1 MYIALYDPDP
11 DKPDTP
17 DEIFGMIRIGLAR
30 NVEKKAPMKNRA
42 AQKGL
47 TEYVIRTK
55 KSFRPLDVQQAY
67 KEYAPDSLIKSNSP
81 RPRSWLGVPIF
92 FSNQVRGAIVLRNY
106 EFEHI
111 YTDDDREII
120 EILSGQIAAELNRL
134 HMNQREKEM
143 QEEKNAAENMAIMSL
158 TATEF
163 AHKMNNLAGTI
174 PVRIDMAKSLLDG
187 NDPRDTKI
195 IEYLEKIRKEAD
207 VILSAAK
214 EIRES
219 SERRASEDVDA
230 NQLLETA
237 IARADN
243 ARQNIQSKVE
253 ILKIF
258 SDKLPLI
265 QIERNTF
272 LDVLT
277 SIVKNGVEA
286 IEDQGTVTI
295 KTDLTVRV
303 EKKFLEIQVSDTGK
317 GILPS
322 DLPKIFDLFY
332 TTKGGKGLG
341 FGLWRDRTFI
351 KRLGGE
357 IDVESELG
365 KGSIFTIR
373 IPVGAN
379 S

>member
-1 MYIALYDPDP
+1 
-11 DKPDTP
+11 
-17 DEIFGMIRIGLAR
+17 
-30 NVEKKAPMKNRA
+30 
-42 AQKGL
+42 
-47 TEYVIRTK
+47 
-55 KSFRPLDVQQAY
+55 
-67 KEYAPDSLIKSNSP
+67 
-81 RPRSWLGVPIF
+81 
-92 FSNQVRGAIVLRNY
+92 
-106 EFEHI
+106 
-111 YTDDDREII
+111 
-120 EILSGQIAAELNRL
+120 
-134 HMNQREKEM
+134 
-143 QEEKNAAENMAIMSL
+143 
-158 TATEF
+158 
-163 AHKMNNLAGTI
+163 
-174 PVRIDMAKSLLDG
+174 
-187 NDPRDTKI
+187 
-195 IEYLEKIRKEAD
+195 
-207 VILSAAK
+207 
-214 EIRES
+214 
-219 SERRASEDVDA
+219 
-230 NQLLETA
+230 
-237 IARADN
+237 
-243 ARQNIQSKVE
+243 VE